1 MSHLKSKIAT
11 KLLSKLFKMTKV
23 KRRINFVE
31 NLVDFISSKPPTVVF
46 VCCLFSFIVVLVILS
61 DFVKHNEIRNI
72 DEEDWN
78 TFREKMTDFDFCVK
92 YPSGQQV
99 DESNVNIN
107 AQILEKNLMSVKKLY
122 FKM

>member
-1 MSHLKSKIAT
+1 
-11 KLLSKLFKMTKV
+11 MTKA

-78 TFREKMTDFDFCVK
+78 TFREKMTEFDFCVK
-92 YPSGQQV
+92 YPSGQQN
-99 DESNVNIN
+99 EEINVNIN
-107 AQILEKNLMSVKKLY
+107 AQILEKNLMSVNFY
-122 FKM
+122 FFKFKP